1 LSRRLLPLL
10 RPKESDWRRKPPL
23 PLLLRPNASVW
34 KKRLL
39 PLLRLN
45 ASDRRRK
52 LPPPLLLLL
61 PQLRP
66 NASGS
71 RKKLLQLKLN
81 ASD

>member
-1 LSRRLLPLL
+1 MSRRLLPLL
-10 RPKESDWRRKPPL
+10 RPKESDWRRKPP

-52 LPPPLLLLL
+52 LPPPLPLLQ
-61 PQLRP
+61 PPLRP
-66 NASGS
+66 NASDL